1 MQSALRVLPATARIC
16 DAEVCALFGCNGGRS
31 AAVLCCAFCVRIP
44 CLGGAVAQKGGGL
57 QPAATRAQGRTAERV
72 VAAPGSGR
80 HGGAA
85 VPGHGRALR
94 ELRPHDQG
102 IKGAFIDGPVQW
114 FDVAGGARRARSAPP
129 RGGWPCGESA
139 ARVPVLP
146 VLERSQRARAA
157 RATRPRPAALTPAQ
171 MANVRIE
178 ELGGSESLPAGLKG
192 VLRATRY
199 AARWN
204 APQRRASASEPPSYL
219 GPRLSCYLE
228 CSINAVSLDSPLG
241 AWQGHV
247 TYRHQ
252 HDQEAQGVV
261 PVCGVL

>member
-16 DAEVCALFGCNGGRS
+16 DAEVCALFCCHGGRS

-102 IKGAFIDGPVQW
+102 IKGTFIDGPVQW

-146 VLERSQRARAA
+146 VLERSQSSASHKAKASGADAGADGERSHRGAGWLGEPSSRTEG
-157 RATRPRPAALTPAQ
+157 RATCYALRRAL
-171 MANVRIE
+171 E
-178 ELGGSESLPAGLKG
+178 
-192 VLRATRY
+192 RATTAGKR
-199 AARWN
+199 
-204 APQRRASASEPPSYL
+204 E
-219 GPRLSCYLE
+219 
-228 CSINAVSLDSPLG
+228 
-241 AWQGHV
+241 
-247 TYRHQ
+247 
-252 HDQEAQGVV
+252 
-261 PVCGVL
+261 